1 MKRLIQTIISLIM
14 SLFNDLCNEIS
25 DGIEEGNLGK
35 VTLNVMLL
43 ILSSTAMLLL
53 FVLLIKWGIEHIHI
67 LVTGG
72 LLIAA
77 LYSVYLKLIGHEEGN
92 DNDMSY
98 GSIEEEMALQEAT
111 EVHEELRTLVYNAT
125 VNTAETTPIRRV
137 RDEYSIETSRE
148 KSFRMDGIMAVHQFE
163 VDYDGTLDHS
173 TLDFVLREFQ
183 RCMNKHARRYPF
195 LVRDGRPPVAY
206 DIKDAGGFL
215 ILEIVLYS
223 EKYKDKLDTRK
234 RARIAHRQKM
244 ADIYDRDF

>member
-35 VTLNVMLL
+35 VTLNVTLL
-43 ILSSTAMLLL
+43 LLSSMVLLL
-53 FVLLIKWGIEHIHI
+53 LLVLIVKWGIRNIHI
-67 LVTGG
+67 LIIGG

-77 LYSVYLKLIGHEEGN
+77 LYSAYLKLMEFDDEISNNPLDSVDEE
-92 DNDMSY
+92 
-98 GSIEEEMALQEAT
+98 IALQEAV
-111 EVHEELRTLVYNAT
+111 EIHEELRTLVYNAA
-125 VNTAETTPIRRV
+125 VNTSETTPIRRV
-137 RDEYSIETSRE
+137 RDEFSIETSRE
-148 KSFRMDGIMAVHQFE
+148 KPFRMDGVMAVHQFE
-163 VDYDGTLDHS
+163 IDYDGTLDHS
-173 TLDFVLREFQ
+173 TLDFILREFQ

-195 LVRDGRPPVAY
+195 LIREGRPPVAY
-206 DIKDAGGFL
+206 DIKDTGGFL